1 MGDCVQSP
9 LTQILQP
16 IHSRI
21 SSIRPS
27 SIFFGKNGS
36 AIEGRAAPIVRSRFT
51 TLANLDPHA
60 INSLF
65 EDMEKEAISTV
76 RLGSEEGALCVR
88 RHAYIRYAGQGHE
101 IKVELPHWPLKKQDR
116 DSIQNAFMHAY
127 ESQYG
132 RGIPGVPL
140 EILTWSLTAST
151 EPDEHI
157 RSDVGISTDAKLT
170 SDKRSE
176 VRMPDRVKSE
186 NCPVIERHAIPLNTD
201 VKGPA
206 IITENQTTLILPQGW
221 TLRAN
226 QFGDLRST
234 EISGCA
240 TKSSGPPQTL
250 IGFQVSIERSARV
263 TRSCWAI
270 GPFTSMTRLAILA
283 GILCFT
289 APKRLSGLW
298 VTRFSRSVAE
308 GSSKALQSKCGTR
321 CKNFYHGRIRP

>member
-1 MGDCVQSP
+1 M
-9 LTQILQP
+9 
-16 IHSRI
+16 R
-21 SSIRPS
+21 
-27 SIFFGKNGS
+27 
-36 AIEGRAAPIVRSRFT
+36 
-51 TLANLDPHA
+51 

-157 RSDVGISTDAKLT
+157 RSDGGISTDAKLA
-170 SDKRSE
+170 SEERSG
-176 VRMPDRVKSE
+176 VRMPDRVISE
-186 NCPVIERHAIPLNTD
+186 SCPVIERHAISLNTE

-234 EISGCA
+234 EISGRA
-240 TKSSGPPQTL
+240 TNESTPKTDLTPIKKQVIWDRL
-250 IGFQVSIERSARV
+250 ISIVEEQAQALIRTAFSTTVREAGDL
-263 TRSCWAI
+263 S
-270 GPFTSMTRLAILA
+270 A
-283 GILCFT
+283 GIFD
-289 APKRLSGLW
+289 LSGKNASASRHRNPGARQCNGDLS
-298 VTRFSRSVAE
+298 RLFSGDAF
-308 GSSKALQSKCGTR
+308 T
-321 CKNFYHGRIRP
+321 